1 MNIDKEIN
9 NLVNYTMKMGELV
22 LDNLQ
27 LAMSTYYHYDEET
40 ANKINDDVVDAN
52 ERLIEEMCLNLMLKE
67 RPFARDLRVVSGILK
82 LVEDLERLGDHAED
96 IKAFA
101 KKLKDYEYVSIK
113 KLDEAYKE
121 STKMVL
127 DSISSLVNRDETQ
140 AYEVIKNDDKVDV
153 LYEEALEE
161 IIEGSKENKY
171 PIEYSIYTTLI
182 TKYIERIADH
192 AVNVA
197 EWVIYILRGFHKD
210 KQISLGEECMGE
222 I

>member
-27 LAMSTYYHYDEET
+27 LAMSTYYHYDKET
-40 ANKINDDVVDAN
+40 ANKINDEVVDAN

-127 DSISSLVNRDETQ
+127 DSISSLVNKDEAQ
-140 AYEVIKNDDKVDV
+140 AYEVIKNDDKVDA

-210 KQISLGEECMGE
+210 KQIF
-222 I
+222 

>member
-127 DSISSLVNRDETQ
+127 DSISSLVNKDEAQ
-140 AYEVIKNDDKVDV
+140 AYEVIKNDDKVDE

-210 KQISLGEECMGE
+210 KQIF
-222 I
+222 

>member
-127 DSISSLVNRDETQ
+127 DSISSLVNKDEAQ
-140 AYEVIKNDDKVDV
+140 AYEVIKNDDKVDA
-153 LYEEALEE
+153 LYEEAIEE

-210 KQISLGEECMGE
+210 KQIF
-222 I
+222 

>member
-140 AYEVIKNDDKVDV
+140 AYEVIKNDDKVDA

-182 TKYIERIADH
+182 TKSIERIADH

-210 KQISLGEECMGE
+210 KQIF
-222 I
+222 

>member
-127 DSISSLVNRDETQ
+127 DSISSLVNRDEAQ
-140 AYEVIKNDDKVDV
+140 AYEVIKNDDKVDA

-192 AVNVA
+192 AFNVA

-210 KQISLGEECMGE
+210 KQIF
-222 I
+222 

>member
-27 LAMSTYYHYDEET
+27 LAMSTYYHYDKET

-127 DSISSLVNRDETQ
+127 DSISSLVNRDEAQ
-140 AYEVIKNDDKVDV
+140 AYEVIKNDDKVDA

-210 KQISLGEECMGE
+210 KQIF
-222 I
+222 

>member
-140 AYEVIKNDDKVDV
+140 AYEVIKNDDKVDA

-161 IIEGSKENKY
+161 IIEGSKKNKY

-210 KQISLGEECMGE
+210 KQIF
-222 I
+222 

>member
-127 DSISSLVNRDETQ
+127 DSISSLVNRDEAQ
-140 AYEVIKNDDKVDV
+140 AYEVIKNDDKVDE

-210 KQISLGEECMGE
+210 KQIF
-222 I
+222 

>member
-22 LDNLQ
+22 LDNLH

-210 KQISLGEECMGE
+210 KQIF
-222 I
+222 

>member
-9 NLVNYTMKMGELV
+9 NWVNYTMKMGELV

-127 DSISSLVNRDETQ
+127 DSISSLVNKDEKQ
-140 AYEVIKNDDKVDV
+140 AYEVIKNDEKVDA

-210 KQISLGEECMGE
+210 KQIF
-222 I
+222 

>member
-67 RPFARDLRVVSGILK
+67 RPFAKDLRVVSGILK

-140 AYEVIKNDDKVDV
+140 AYEVIKNDDKVDA

-210 KQISLGEECMGE
+210 KQIF
-222 I
+222 

>member
-127 DSISSLVNRDETQ
+127 DSISSLVNKDEAQ
-140 AYEVIKNDDKVDV
+140 AYAVIKNDDKVDV

-210 KQISLGEECMGE
+210 KQIF
-222 I
+222 

>member
-140 AYEVIKNDDKVDV
+140 AYEVIKNDDKVDT

-210 KQISLGEECMGE
+210 KQIF
-222 I
+222 

>member
-40 ANKINDDVVDAN
+40 ANKINDDVIDAN

-127 DSISSLVNRDETQ
+127 DSISSLVNRDEAQ
-140 AYEVIKNDDKVDV
+140 AYEVIKNDDKVDA

-210 KQISLGEECMGE
+210 KQIF
-222 I
+222 

>member
-127 DSISSLVNRDETQ
+127 DSISSLVNRDEAQ
-140 AYEVIKNDDKVDV
+140 AYEVIKNDDKVDA
-153 LYEEALEE
+153 LYEEAIEE

-210 KQISLGEECMGE
+210 KQIF
-222 I
+222 

>member
-52 ERLIEEMCLNLMLKE
+52 ERLIEEMCLNIMLKE
-67 RPFARDLRVVSGILK
+67 RPFPRDFRVVSGILK

-127 DSISSLVNRDETQ
+127 DSISSLVNRDEAQ

-210 KQISLGEECMGE
+210 KQIF
-222 I
+222 

>member
-67 RPFARDLRVVSGILK
+67 RPFARDLRVVSGSLK

-127 DSISSLVNRDETQ
+127 DSISSLVNRDEAQ
-140 AYEVIKNDDKVDV
+140 AYEVIKNDDKVDA

-210 KQISLGEECMGE
+210 KQIF
-222 I
+222 

>member
-127 DSISSLVNRDETQ
+127 DSISSLVNRDEAQ
-140 AYEVIKNDDKVDV
+140 AYEVIKNDDKVNV

-210 KQISLGEECMGE
+210 KQIF
-222 I
+222 

>member
-140 AYEVIKNDDKVDV
+140 AYEVIKSDDKVDV

-210 KQISLGEECMGE
+210 KQIF
-222 I
+222 

>member
-140 AYEVIKNDDKVDV
+140 AYEVIKNDDKVDT

-171 PIEYSIYTTLI
+171 PIECSIYTTLT

-210 KQISLGEECMGE
+210 KQIF
-222 I
+222 

>member
-127 DSISSLVNRDETQ
+127 DSISSLVNKDETQ
-140 AYEVIKNDDKVDV
+140 AYEVIKNDDKVDA

-210 KQISLGEECMGE
+210 KQIF
-222 I
+222 

>member
-127 DSISSLVNRDETQ
+127 DSISSLVNKDEKQ
-140 AYEVIKNDDKVDV
+140 AYEVIKNDDKVDA

-197 EWVIYILRGFHKD
+197 EWVIYILCGFHKD
-210 KQISLGEECMGE
+210 KQIF
-222 I
+222 

>member
-82 LVEDLERLGDHAED
+82 LVEDLEKLGDHAED

-127 DSISSLVNRDETQ
+127 DSISSLVNKDEAQ
-140 AYEVIKNDDKVDV
+140 AYAVIKNDDKVDV

-210 KQISLGEECMGE
+210 KQIF
-222 I
+222 

>member
-127 DSISSLVNRDETQ
+127 DSISSLVNKDEAQ
-140 AYEVIKNDDKVDV
+140 AHEVIKNDDKVDA

-210 KQISLGEECMGE
+210 KQIF
-222 I
+222 

>member
-127 DSISSLVNRDETQ
+127 DSISSLVNRDEAQ
-140 AYEVIKNDDKVDV
+140 VYAVIKNDDKVDV

-210 KQISLGEECMGE
+210 KQIF
-222 I
+222 

>member
-101 KKLKDYEYVSIK
+101 KKLKDYEYVNIK

-127 DSISSLVNRDETQ
+127 DSISSLVNKDEAQ
-140 AYEVIKNDDKVDV
+140 AHEVIKNDDKVDA

-210 KQISLGEECMGE
+210 KQIF
-222 I
+222 

>member
-127 DSISSLVNRDETQ
+127 DSISSLVNRDEKQ
-140 AYEVIKNDDKVDV
+140 AYEVIKNDDKVDA

-210 KQISLGEECMGE
+210 KQIF
-222 I
+222 

>member
-127 DSISSLVNRDETQ
+127 DSISSLVNKDETQ

-210 KQISLGEECMGE
+210 KQIF
-222 I
+222 

>member
-127 DSISSLVNRDETQ
+127 DSISSLVNRDEAQ

-197 EWVIYILRGFHKD
+197 EWVIYILRGFNKD
-210 KQISLGEECMGE
+210 KQIF
-222 I
+222 

>member
-127 DSISSLVNRDETQ
+127 DSISSLVNRDEAQ

-171 PIEYSIYTTLI
+171 RIEYSIYTTLI

-210 KQISLGEECMGE
+210 KQIF
-222 I
+222 

>member
-101 KKLKDYEYVSIK
+101 KKLKDYENVSIK

-127 DSISSLVNRDETQ
+127 DSISSLVNKDEAQ
-140 AYEVIKNDDKVDV
+140 AYEVIKNDDKVDE

-210 KQISLGEECMGE
+210 KQIF
-222 I
+222 

>member
-127 DSISSLVNRDETQ
+127 DSISSLVNRDEAQ
-140 AYEVIKNDDKVDV
+140 AYEVIKNDEKVDA

-210 KQISLGEECMGE
+210 KQIF
-222 I
+222 

>member
-52 ERLIEEMCLNLMLKE
+52 EWLIEEMCLNLMLKE

-127 DSISSLVNRDETQ
+127 DSISSLVNRDEAQ

-210 KQISLGEECMGE
+210 KQIF
-222 I
+222 

>member
-127 DSISSLVNRDETQ
+127 DSISSLVNKDEKQ
-140 AYEVIKNDDKVDV
+140 AYEVIKNDDKVDT

-210 KQISLGEECMGE
+210 KQIF
-222 I
+222 

>member
-82 LVEDLERLGDHAED
+82 LVEDLERSGDHAED

-127 DSISSLVNRDETQ
+127 DSISSLVNKDEAQ
-140 AYEVIKNDDKVDV
+140 AYEVIKNDDKVDA

-210 KQISLGEECMGE
+210 KQIF
-222 I
+222 

>member
-127 DSISSLVNRDETQ
+127 DSISSLVNKDEKQ
-140 AYEVIKNDDKVDV
+140 AYEVIKNDEKVDA

-210 KQISLGEECMGE
+210 KQIF
-222 I
+222 

>member
-127 DSISSLVNRDETQ
+127 DSISSLVNRDEAQ
-140 AYEVIKNDDKVDV
+140 AYEVIKNDDKVDA

-197 EWVIYILRGFHKD
+197 EWVIYILCGFHKD
-210 KQISLGEECMGE
+210 KQIF
-222 I
+222 

>member
-127 DSISSLVNRDETQ
+127 DSISSLVNKDEAQ
-140 AYEVIKNDDKVDV
+140 AYEVIKNDDKVDA

-197 EWVIYILRGFHKD
+197 EWVIYILCGFHKD
-210 KQISLGEECMGE
+210 KQIF
-222 I
+222 